1 MSPPG
6 KPSCKARHAFR
17 HGFDFLRR
25 EYTQLLNTFTKDKDA
40 TASYTVKTKAELD
53 ALLKDETFNKADK
66 LQLVEL
72 IMLADDAPAALS
84 RQTELGGKT
93 NKYGDPE
100 TV

>member
-1 MSPPG
+1 M
-6 KPSCKARHAFR
+6 
-17 HGFDFLRR
+17 
-25 EYTQLLNTFTKDKDA
+25 NTFTKDKNA

-53 ALLKDETFNKADK
+53 ALLKNEEFIKAK
-66 LQLVEL
+66 KVQLVEL
-72 IMLADDAPAALS
+72 IMLPNDAPAALS